1 VRWYGRLQGERSPLA
16 AATAI
21 AAFTPWSSIAGGRNK
36 GLDLSPLA
44 AEAGRV
50 RHVVAIGEAADDVT
64 RAFTGPGSGPGSPA
78 VTRAASMDEAVLVAA
93 EAARPGDAVLL
104 SPGCASFDWYGG
116 YGERGDDFARAVA
129 EHAGR
134 TS

>member
-1 VRWYGRLQGERSPLA
+1 MDRLQDRVGEIGPARLLQPLGGA
-16 AATAI
+16 NEGDHVLG
-21 AAFTPWSSIAGGRNK
+21 SGRDENGDSIRLEGEVEIV
-36 GLDLSPLA
+36 LVE
-44 AEAGRV
+44 AEEKV
-50 RHVVAIGEAADDVT
+50 
-64 RAFTGPGSGPGSPA
+64 GPGPGSPA